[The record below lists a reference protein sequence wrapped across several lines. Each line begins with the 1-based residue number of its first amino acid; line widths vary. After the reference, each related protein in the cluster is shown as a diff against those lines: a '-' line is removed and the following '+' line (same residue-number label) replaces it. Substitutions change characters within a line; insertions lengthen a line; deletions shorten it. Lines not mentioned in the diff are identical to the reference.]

1 MLLSVR
7 LTPRASSDRIDRI
20 EPSPEG
26 WRIEA
31 RVRAVPEKGLAN
43 EALIRLIA
51 GELRL
56 PKSTL
61 SIASGSKG
69 REKRVRFEG
78 DETALVSAL
87 QEHSLTHSPQTH
99 GHLEPET
106 KPRGGG

>member
-20 EPSPEG
+20 EASPEG

-43 EALIRLIA
+43 EALIRVIA
-51 GELRL
+51 DGLGVPR
-56 PKSTL
+56 SSL

-69 REKRVRFEG
+69 REKRLRFEG
-78 DETALVSAL
+78 DEARLNEALRA
-87 QEHSLTHSPQTH
+87 HPLTHSSPSA
-99 GHLEPET
+99 
-106 KPRGGG
+106 